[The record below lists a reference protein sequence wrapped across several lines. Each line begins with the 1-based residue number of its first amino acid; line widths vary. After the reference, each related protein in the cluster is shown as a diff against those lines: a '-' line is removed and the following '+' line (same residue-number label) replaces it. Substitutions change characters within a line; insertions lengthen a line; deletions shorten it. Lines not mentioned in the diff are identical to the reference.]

1 MRLFR
6 GKNHHWIASSI
17 RDDNFDWDKI
27 TGYLSEERTVAV
39 KTELDIEKIK
49 IALET
54 YADGVSLAGKG
65 ILCPGFFFG
74 AGIFSYGDFSK
85 RGFIYMVSIVEKKL
99 GKCYINSKRFY

>member
-1 MRLFR
+1 MGETIGHGVIK
-6 GKNHHWIASSI
+6 GKNDTQVA
-17 RDDNFDWDKI
+17 NTLVLPK
-27 TGYLSEERTVAV
+27 GYEILGEV
-39 KTELDIEKIK
+39 DIEKIK